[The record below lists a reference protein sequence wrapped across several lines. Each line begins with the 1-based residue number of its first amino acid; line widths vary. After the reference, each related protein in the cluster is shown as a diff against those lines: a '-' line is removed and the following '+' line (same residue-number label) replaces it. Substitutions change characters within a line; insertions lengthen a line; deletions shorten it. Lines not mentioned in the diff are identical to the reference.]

1 MTAQGSRIDLNRLGT
16 YFRYKLG
23 TLKGYAIVQLILGIL
38 SYPLTLAV
46 SVTQMKAQA
55 AASAAL
61 KAYDALGIEDFTCP
75 EYLLWRELEGKSSF
89 WNQILMCAM
98 VLCAAAVLGIA
109 LMHFLTAIASYRW
122 LYKKELV
129 DMDYSLPIS
138 GDARFLGDF
147 FAGLCAAG
155 IPHLIIAIPST
166 IFIAAYNWGEG
177 AESLR
182 FFAQLPLTGVVA
194 CVMFYCFNLMLMSL
208 FGRHGQMVV
217 IPVVVNLLLTAGE
230 IFGTILCRLTAFGI
244 NGDIAASNS
253 VCGAAPYSPL
263 GLVIGACYDAG
274 FQSEYSLDVVPFILQ
289 PKVLIPVPVITAAS
303 FLAAWYVIRNRRSED
318 VGKPYVV
325 PIARHIIHGL
335 VTVAIVIC
343 FGALIAHYLGA
354 GKEDSVTLV
363 IIWTLAATFV
373 AYFSLELTT
382 VGLKKIW
389 FTCLRYIGFTAL
401 GAGLALGLANCNGF
415 GMGERAPVGARGV
428 NIDLYNTQYHVS
440 DWVSL
445 SGDNVRIVTE
455 IQNELPKRRLYS
467 SVYEGLTERY
477 IGSNANYR
485 DSGYISAEFTYRLNN
500 GMTCSY
506 LYPITEE
513 EYLDLMRKTTCVES
527 LKNKYYSWLTDQYEE
542 WEYSNINGYAANG
555 VDVYSEENVKPCD
568 IAFEDLWAAVEKDL
582 ANVNYDMLHTCVS
595 GEYSTDVLFGFTITN
610 PHNPPYES
618 FRRLQIFPWF
628 ENTIAFLQEQG
639 VEVELSPAANAK
651 TAFLMKMD
659 GFDVDSIDPLER
671 NENML
676 YREEPTANMGIEEIF
691 GLAGDESYFDYLVNC
706 VYPYE
711 DDPTELAEEAIE
723 RLLDDSCRSAKFVPM
738 GSAELAELIEM
749 GGSIYDSKQDYSKDY
764 YALVLTN
771 VSGEDLASVE
781 YADYCVSGVVLHFPA
796 DKLSRAAEIYAGLSD

>member
-46 SVTQMKAQA
+46 SITQMKAEEA
-55 AASAAL
+55 ATAAR

-75 EYLLWRELEGKSSF
+75 EYLLWRELEGKCSF
-89 WNQILMCAM
+89 WTQIWMFAII
-98 VLCAAAVLGIA
+98 LCVAAVLGIA

-166 IFIAAYNWGEG
+166 IFFAAYNWGEG
-177 AESLR
+177 AEALR
-182 FFAQLPLTGVVA
+182 YFAQLPLTGVVA

-208 FGRHGQMVV
+208 FGRHGQMAV

-244 NGDIAASNS
+244 NGDIAASNAI
-253 VCGAAPYSPL
+253 CGAAPYSPL
-263 GLVIGACYDAG
+263 GLVIGACYAAG
-274 FQSEYSLDVVPFILQ
+274 FQSEYALDTVPFILQ
-289 PKVLIPVPVITAAS
+289 PKVFLPVLVITAAS
-303 FLAAWYVIRNRRSED
+303 FLVAWYVIRNRRSED

-325 PIARHIIHGL
+325 SLARHIIHGL
-335 VTVAIVIC
+335 VTVSIVLC
-343 FGALIAHYLGA
+343 FGTLIAYYLGD
-354 GKEDSVTLV
+354 GKEDSITIV

-401 GAGLALGLANCNGF
+401 GAGIALGLANCNGF
-415 GMGERAPVGARGV
+415 GMGERAPSGARGV
-428 NIDLYNTQYHVS
+428 NVDIFDTESRVS

-445 SGDNVRIVTE
+445 SEDNVRIVTE

-467 SVYEGLTERY
+467 SVYEGLTEHY

-485 DSGYISAEFTYRLNN
+485 ESGYISAVFTYRLKD
-500 GMTCSY
+500 GMACSY
-506 LYPITEE
+506 IYPITEE
-513 EYLDLMRKTTCVES
+513 EYLDIMRKTTCVES
-527 LKNKYYSWLTDQYEE
+527 LKNKYYSWLTNQYEK
-542 WEYSNINGYAANG
+542 WEYSDINGYAADG
-555 VDVYSEENVKPCD
+555 VDVYSDENVKPCN

-582 ANVNYDMLHTCVS
+582 ANVTFDQLRTCVS
-595 GEYSTDVLFGFTITN
+595 GEYRTYINFRFTITL
-610 PHNPPYES
+610 PDNPPFDD
-618 FRRLQIFPWF
+618 FRSLQILPWF

-651 TAFLMKMD
+651 TAFLMKINGLDMD
-659 GFDVDSIDPLER
+659 SADSLDR
-671 NENML
+671 AVNMS
-676 YREEPTANMGIEEIF
+676 YREAPIKEGIEAIF
-691 GLAGDESYFDYLVNC
+691 GLAGDENYYDYLVNC
-706 VYPYE
+706 VLTYE
-711 DDPTELAEEAIE
+711 EDASEQAEEAIE
-723 RLLDDSCRSAKFVPM
+723 KLHNNSLRSARFVPM

-749 GGSIYDSKQDYSKDY
+749 GGSIFNSEQDYSKDY

-771 VSGEDLASVE
+771 ITGEDLVSE
-781 YADYCVSGVVLHFPA
+781 SYIDYGVSNVVLHFPA